1 MNYQRKGR
9 YLARNKAIKRRL
21 HTNVIVIGLGRF
33 GSALARELMAT
44 GHEVL
49 GVDTDERLVQQ
60 MSQELTHTVRAD
72 TTDEAVLKELGIE
85 EFDAAVVAI
94 GADLEASILT
104 SSLLLQLGVP
114 KVWAKANSESHGKIL
129 NQLGVHKVVFPEY
142 EMGKRVAH
150 MVSGESLDYVP
161 IDKDFVM
168 VKSEVPESFD
178 GKSLAELKI
187 RSTYEVTVVAVT
199 KGDGEYNPAF
209 PETVLHT
216 GDQIVVAGRVQPL
229 NKFCQI
235 G

>member
-1 MNYQRKGR
+1 
-9 YLARNKAIKRRL
+9 
-21 HTNVIVIGLGRF
+21 
-33 GSALARELMAT
+33 
-44 GHEVL
+44 
-49 GVDTDERLVQQ
+49 
-60 MSQELTHTVRAD
+60 
-72 TTDEAVLKELGIE
+72 
-85 EFDAAVVAI
+85 
-94 GADLEASILT
+94 
-104 SSLLLQLGVP
+104 
-114 KVWAKANSESHGKIL
+114 
-129 NQLGVHKVVFPEY
+129 
-142 EMGKRVAH
+142 

-178 GKSLAELKI
+178 GKNLAELKI
-187 RSTYEVTVVAVT
+187 RTNYGVTVVAVT

>member
-1 MNYQRKGR
+1 MAKERFK
-9 YLARNKAIKRRL
+9 KRRL
-21 HTNVIVIGLGRF
+21 HTNVIVIGMGRF

-60 MSQELTHTVRAD
+60 MSQELTHTVKAD
-72 TTDEAVLKELGIE
+72 TTDESVLKELGIQ

-94 GADLEASILT
+94 GQDLEASILT
-104 SSLLLQLGVP
+104 TSLLLQMGVP
-114 KVWAKANSESHGKIL
+114 NVWAKANSQSHGRIL
-129 NQLGVHKVVFPEY
+129 QQLGAHHVIFPEY

-168 VKSEVPESFD
+168 LKAEVPQSFD
-178 GKSLAELKI
+178 GKNLAELKI
-187 RSTYEVTVVAVT
+187 RSTYGVTVVAVT
-199 KGDGEYNPAF
+199 KGDGKYSPAF
-209 PETVLHT
+209 PETVLNA
-216 GDQIVVAGRVQPL
+216 GDQIVVAGQVEPL
-229 NKFCQI
+229 NEFCQI